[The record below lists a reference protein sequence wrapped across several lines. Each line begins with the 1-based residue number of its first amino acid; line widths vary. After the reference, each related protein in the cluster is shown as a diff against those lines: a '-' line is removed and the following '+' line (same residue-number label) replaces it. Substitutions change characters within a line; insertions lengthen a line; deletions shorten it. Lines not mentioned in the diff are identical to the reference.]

1 MMAKEISDELWV
13 QIQPLLEPYRRTRRG
28 GTKPIPFRDIFNGI
42 LHQLRT
48 GCQWEMIPRCYGS
61 KSTIHEHFQRWVA
74 GGVFDQIFASNLKK
88 YDELCGIHWEWQSMD
103 GSLVQSPVR
112 EKKSGGRRVG
122 QKSDRPRQK

>member
-1 MMAKEISDELWV
+1 MMAKEISDELWE
-13 QIQPLLEPYRRTRRG
+13 QIEPLLEPYRRTRRG

-74 GGVFDQIFASNLKK
+74 CGVFHVWRELFGHDQVCMCAYCFPANFE
-88 YDELCGIHWEWQSMD
+88 D
-103 GSLVQSPVR
+103 
-112 EKKSGGRRVG
+112 
-122 QKSDRPRQK
+122 